1 MATATRT
8 VKVASTSGLH
18 ARPAALFV
26 QAAKTSGHK
35 VTVQKGD
42 SAPANAASVL
52 GVMALGAKFGDEIVL
67 TAEGDN
73 PEEALAKIAEVV
85 ETNQDAA

>member
-8 VKVASTSGLH
+8 VTVASTSGLH
-18 ARPAALFV
+18 ARPAALFM
-26 QAAKTSGHK
+26 QAVKASGCK
-35 VTVQKGD
+35 VTAQKGD
-42 SAPANAASVL
+42 GKPANAASIL
-52 GVMALGAKFGDEIVL
+52 GVMSLGAKCGDQIVL

-73 PEEALAKIAEVV
+73 PEDAHAKIAEVV

>member
-1 MATATRT
+1 MAIATRT
-8 VKVASTSGLH
+8 VTVASTSGLH

-26 QAAKTSGHK
+26 QAAKSCGCK
-35 VTVQKGD
+35 VTAQKGD
-42 SAPANAASVL
+42 GKPANAASVL
-52 GVMALGAKFGDEIVL
+52 GVMALGAKCGDEILL

-73 PEEALAKIAEVV
+73 PEEALAAIAEVV

>member
-1 MATATRT
+1 MAIATRT

-26 QAAKTSGHK
+26 QAAKGCGCK
-35 VTVQKGD
+35 VTAQKGD
-42 SAPANAASVL
+42 GKPANAASVL
-52 GVMALGAKFGDEIVL
+52 GVMALGAKCGDELVL

-73 PEEALAKIAEVV
+73 PEAALAALAEVV
-85 ETNQDAA
+85 ETNQDNA